1 MNNAVY
7 VRTIENLRT
16 RIDVRLV
23 SNKKDYLKKT
33 TKPGYMLKKIF
44 DNDLVAMLRSKVTL
58 TLNKPA
64 YTGLCILG

>member
-7 VRTIENLRT
+7 VRTMENVTTRT
-16 RIDVRLV
+16 DVRLV

-33 TKPGYMLKKIF
+33 TKPGYMLQKIF
-44 DNDLVAMLRSKVTL
+44 DNDLAAILKSKVTL

-64 YTGLCILG
+64 YAGMCVLS